1 MIGLN
6 GAVVC
11 VTGGARGI
19 GRATAALLAERGAR
33 VWIGDVDA
41 DAVAATAADLGVTGH
56 PLDVTDPSSF
66 RAFLDAARTDG
77 PVDMLV
83 NNAGI
88 MRLGAFTDQ
97 SLAGHH
103 REIAVNLTGVV
114 NGVHLALPAMTA
126 RGRGHIVNVAS
137 MAGKV
142 TTPGI
147 AVYCATKFA
156 VAALS
161 RAVRA
166 ELHGT
171 GVTLTTILPAA
182 TRTEL
187 TAGVS
192 LDLQPTLTPEDVAEA
207 IVTSARHGRR
217 EVTVP
222 RWLAPVGSLEQ
233 ALPEPALETLKRV
246 VTRHRPPGDYDADQR
261 RAYLDRAGP

>member
-1 MIGLN
+1 MIALD

-41 DAVAATAADLGVTGH
+41 DAAAATAADLGVTGH
-56 PLDVTDPSSF
+56 TLDVTDPESF
-66 RAFLDAARTDG
+66 QAFLGAARTDG

-88 MRLGAFTDQ
+88 MRLGPFTDQ
-97 SLAGHH
+97 ALAGHH
-103 REIAVNLTGVV
+103 REIAINLTGVV
-114 NGVHLALPAMTA
+114 NGVHLALPAMVR

-156 VAALS
+156 VVALS

-166 ELHGT
+166 ELRGT
-171 GVTLTTILPAA
+171 GVTLTTIMPAA

-192 LDLQPTLTPEDVAEA
+192 LDLQPSLGPEDIAAA
-207 IVTSARHGRR
+207 IVASVRHGRR

-222 RWLAPVGSLEQ
+222 RWLAPIGTVEQ

-246 VTRHRPPGDYDADQR
+246 VTRHRAPGDYDPDQR
-261 RAYLDRAGP
+261 KAYLDRTGP